1 MNMTSNG
8 IGWGATQEYDNYRGG
23 TISVPVGCVVTVST
37 YSRDY
42 TGSAKFNGTFALLS
56 LKFSDTAGGTFYVRS
71 GSSLPLHNMYYV
83 NSGDGYFARGG
94 TFIRL
99 S

>member
-1 MNMTSNG
+1 MDMTSNG
-8 IGWGATQEYDNYRGG
+8 IGWGATQEYNDYRGN

-42 TGSAKFNGTFALLS
+42 TGNAKFNGTFALLS
-56 LKFSDTAGGTFYVRS
+56 LKFSDTAAGTSYLRT
-71 GSSLPLHNMYYV
+71 GSSLPLSNMYFV
-83 NSGDGYFARGG
+83 NSGGGYFAKGG

>member
-8 IGWGATQEYDNYRGG
+8 IGWEATQEYDDYKGA
-23 TISVPVGCVVTVST
+23 TISVPVGCVVTVGA

-42 TGSAKFNGTFALLS
+42 TGNAKFNGTFALLS
-56 LKFSDTAGGTFYVRS
+56 LKFSDYGSYSYLT
-71 GSSLPLHNMYYV
+71 GSSLPLENIRYID
-83 NSGDGYFARGG
+83 SGNGYFKRAG